1 MITLSGRLSLANT
14 AVSRE
19 TPFFLWTVSVGVSE
33 IRTKICGFTCF
44 LEQELETCGGFIDT
58 EGFLVEWEAIH
69 PATVASS
76 ALPMMI
82 HGESTFGEQLLL
94 EESTLRR
101 ARFERRAL
109 Q

>member
-1 MITLSGRLSLANT
+1 MVSVKFGLKFAVSLVFWSRNLKRVVVFLIPRGFWWSGRPL
-14 AVSRE
+14 
-19 TPFFLWTVSVGVSE
+19 
-33 IRTKICGFTCF
+33 
-44 LEQELETCGGFIDT
+44 
-58 EGFLVEWEAIH
+58 H

>member
-1 MITLSGRLSLANT
+1 M
-14 AVSRE
+14 
-19 TPFFLWTVSVGVSE
+19 
-33 IRTKICGFTCF
+33 
-44 LEQELETCGGFIDT
+44 
-58 EGFLVEWEAIH
+58 EWEAIH